1 MFLVPP
7 RCVHRDN
14 NYVLSVNYNLIQIIK
29 WMPPYWYN
37 KALPTPT
44 LTLPDT
50 LFSTFWLFPLRCD
63 MRFEKGE
70 KKVWQK
76 ASSNQGRSRQKHY
89 GMRFTT
95 APLKLRTHSR
105 FLNVDYPNH
114 TLVGGVRVNSLC
126 QQGGLFALSVN
137 RHSEYIIL

>member
-1 MFLVPP
+1 M
-7 RCVHRDN
+7 
-14 NYVLSVNYNLIQIIK
+14 
-29 WMPPYWYN
+29 
-37 KALPTPT
+37 
-44 LTLPDT
+44 
-50 LFSTFWLFPLRCD
+50 PLRCD

-70 KKVWQK
+70 KKFGK
-76 ASSNQGRSRQKHY
+76 RQVRTRVDRVKNT
-89 GMRFTT
+89 MVCALQS

-105 FLNVDYPNH
+105 FYNVDYPNH